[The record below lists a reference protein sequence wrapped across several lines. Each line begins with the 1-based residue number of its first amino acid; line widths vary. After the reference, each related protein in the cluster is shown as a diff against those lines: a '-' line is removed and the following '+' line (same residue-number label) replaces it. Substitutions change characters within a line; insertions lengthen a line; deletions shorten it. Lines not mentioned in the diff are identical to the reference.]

1 MSPAHFLTT
10 DWAACCTQE
19 VVNYT
24 MASTAALQVGDVS
37 SYVLSATGALQLT
50 TSHPQ
55 RPFHTLV
62 NDDQAVLVA
71 LSETLFL
78 IFFQVSRHVD
88 LTAPSSELARSLSSL
103 PPYSSY
109 R

>member
-1 MSPAHFLTT
+1 
-10 DWAACCTQE
+10 
-19 VVNYT
+19 

-37 SYVLSATGALQLT
+37 SYVLNATGALQLT

-78 IFFQVSRHVD
+78 IFFQVLSRHVD

-103 PPYSSY
+103 QQLQVASETNSATNV
-109 R
+109 